1 MYIIK
6 RAKEVAEILDAL
18 GRNVRE
24 GNANADE
31 QKLYKKLKK
40 TLGLLAEN
48 PRHPGLA
55 SHKIH
60 GLSARYHCDIWESYV
75 ENHTP
80 GAMRVF
86 WRYGPGANVITLLQL
101 ERHPENALPYQQ
113 VALKMKREEADKR
126 P

>member
-1 MYIIK
+1 MYIMK
-6 RAKEVAEILDAL
+6 RAKEAGEFLDAL
-18 GRNVRE
+18 ARKVRE
-24 GNANADE
+24 GDANADE
-31 QKLYKKLKK
+31 RKLYKKLKK

-55 SHKIH
+55 SHKVQ
-60 GLSARYHCDIWESYV
+60 GLSARYRCDIWESYV
-75 ENHTP
+75 ENRTP

-113 VALKMKREEADKR
+113 AALKTKRGKDG
-126 P
+126 